1 MKIID
6 LEKKQGDFQLRTG
19 SFQIESGKIHGII
32 GGNGCGKTTLCKL
45 IMGMLTPDSGQI
57 DYEGL
62 DPREITMTAQRPYF
76 IQDSVY
82 ENICYPLKVRHR
94 RPDEQKIDQW
104 LATCGLTGKKHQYA
118 RSLSS
123 GEQQKVSMIRALIF
137 DPKFIMIDET
147 LSNLDPENLEL
158 FEHVILEIQRERP
171 VTWLLISH
179 RLAHIYKM
187 CEVLHFMYQG
197 KILASGDRD
206 EILFRTEDER
216 IRRFVANEVIRM
228 EGNHAAFES

>member
-6 LEKKQGDFQLRTG
+6 LEKRQGDFQLKTG
-19 SFQIESGKIHGII
+19 SFSIESGRIHGII

-45 IMGMLTPDSGQI
+45 IMGILTPDGGRI

-62 DPREITMTAQRPYF
+62 HPREITMTAQRPYF
-76 IQDSVY
+76 IQGSVY
-82 ENICYPLKVRHR
+82 ENICYPLKIRR
-94 RPDEQKIDQW
+94 KRPDEEKIDQW
-104 LATCGLTGKKHQYA
+104 LARCGLTGKKHQYA

-137 DPKFIMIDET
+137 DPAFIMIDET

-158 FEHVILEIQRERP
+158 FEQVILEMQRERP

-187 CEVLHFMYQG
+187 CEVLHFMHRG
-197 KILASGDRD
+197 EILAGGDRD
-206 EILFRTEDER
+206 EILFRTQDER
-216 IRRFVANEVIRM
+216 IRRFVANEVIKM
-228 EGNHAAFES
+228 EGSHAAFES

>member
-1 MKIID
+1 MRITD
-6 LEKKQGDFQLRTG
+6 LEKMQGDFRMKIDSLVL
-19 SFQIESGKIHGII
+19 ESGKIHGII

-45 IMGMLTPDSGQI
+45 IMGILKPDQGTL

-62 DPREITMTAQRPYF
+62 DARKITMTAQRPYF
-76 IQDSVY
+76 IQGSVY
-82 ENICYPLKVRHR
+82 ENICYPLKLR
-94 RPDEQKIDQW
+94 RIRPEEERIDQW
-104 LATCGLTGKKHQYA
+104 LARCGLTEKKHQYA

-137 DPKFIMIDET
+137 DPEFIMIDET

-158 FEHVILEIQRERP
+158 FENVILDIQKTRRI
-171 VTWLLISH
+171 TWLLISH

-187 CEVLHFMYQG
+187 CDELHFMHEG
-197 KILASGDRD
+197 TVLESGDKD
-206 EILFRTEDER
+206 EILFGTGDER

-228 EGNHAAFES
+228 EASV

>member
-1 MKIID
+1 MRITD
-6 LEKKQGDFQLRTG
+6 LEKKQGDFRMRIDSLVLK
-19 SFQIESGKIHGII
+19 SGKIHGII

-45 IMGMLTPDSGQI
+45 IMGILKADQGTL

-62 DPREITMTAQRPYF
+62 DLRKITMTAQRPYF
-76 IQDSVY
+76 IQGSVY
-82 ENICYPLKVRHR
+82 ENICYPLKLWRI

-104 LATCGLTGKKHQYA
+104 LVRCGLAEKKHQYA

-137 DPKFIMIDET
+137 DPEFVMIDET

-158 FEHVILEIQRERP
+158 FENVIFEIQKKQKI
-171 VTWLLISH
+171 TWLLISH

-187 CEVLHFMYQG
+187 CDELHFMHEG
-197 KILASGDRD
+197 TVLASGGKQ
-206 EILFRTEDER
+206 EILFETGDER
-216 IRRFVANEVIRM
+216 IRRFVANEVIKM
-228 EGNHAAFES
+228 DNPV

>member
-1 MKIID
+1 MRITD
-6 LEKKQGDFQLRTG
+6 LEKMQGDFRMKIDSLVL
-19 SFQIESGKIHGII
+19 ESGKIHGII

-45 IMGMLTPDSGQI
+45 IMGILKPDRGTL

-62 DPREITMTAQRPYF
+62 DARKITMTAQRPYF

-82 ENICYPLKVRHR
+82 ENICYPLKLRR
-94 RPDEQKIDQW
+94 IRPDEERIDQW
-104 LATCGLTGKKHQYA
+104 LDRCGLTEKKHQYA

-137 DPKFIMIDET
+137 DPEFIMIDET

-158 FEHVILEIQRERP
+158 FENVILDIQKTHRI
-171 VTWLLISH
+171 TWLLISH

-187 CEVLHFMYQG
+187 CDELHFMHKG
-197 KILASGDRD
+197 TVLESGDKD
-206 EILFRTEDER
+206 EILFGTGDER

-228 EGNHAAFES
+228 EASV

>member
-6 LEKKQGDFQLRTG
+6 LEKKQGDFQLKTG
-19 SFQIESGKIHGII
+19 SFLLESGKIHGVI

-45 IMGMLTPDSGQI
+45 IMGMLTPDSGRI

-62 DPREITMTAQRPYF
+62 NPRDITMTTQRPYF
-76 IQDSVY
+76 IQGSVY
-82 ENICYPLKVRHR
+82 ENICYPLKVRHK
-94 RPDEQKIDQW
+94 RPDEQKIDRW
-104 LATCGLTGKKHQYA
+104 LARCGLTGKKHQYA

-137 DPKFIMIDET
+137 DPRFIMIDET

-158 FEHVILEIQRERP
+158 FEQVILEIQKEKP

-187 CEVLHFMYQG
+187 CEVLHFMYAG
-197 KILASGDRD
+197 EILASGDKD
-206 EILFRTEDER
+206 TILFRTEDER

-228 EGNHAAFES
+228 EGKSCSF

>member
-6 LEKKQGDFQLRTG
+6 LEKKQGDFQLNIP
-19 SFQIESGKIHGII
+19 SFTLESGKVHGII

-45 IMGMLTPDSGQI
+45 IMGILKPDRGRV

-62 DPREITMTAQRPYF
+62 DIRKITMTAQRPYF
-76 IQDSVY
+76 IQGSVY
-82 ENICYPLKVRHR
+82 ENICYPLKLRR
-94 RPDEQKIDQW
+94 IRPDDGEIDRW
-104 LATCGLTGKKHQYA
+104 LAKCGIQEKKYQYA

-137 DPKFIMIDET
+137 DPEFIMVDET

-158 FEHVILEIQRERP
+158 FENVIFDMQKERKI
-171 VTWLLISH
+171 TWLLISH

-187 CEVLHFMYQG
+187 CDELHFMHAG
-197 KILASGDRD
+197 TVLASGGKNKV
-206 EILFRTEDER
+206 LFETEDDR
-216 IRRFVANEVIRM
+216 IRRFVSNEVIRM
-228 EGNHAAFES
+228 ECSV